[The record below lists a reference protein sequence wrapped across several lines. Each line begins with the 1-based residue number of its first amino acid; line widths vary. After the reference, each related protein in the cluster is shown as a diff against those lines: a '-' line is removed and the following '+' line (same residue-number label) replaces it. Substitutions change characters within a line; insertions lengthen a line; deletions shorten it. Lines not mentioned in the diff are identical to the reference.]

1 MIEDQYFSAVMKHF
15 KRHRD
20 YSFFDQDIRL
30 SKLEKLGDPLQKL
43 DKHIDF
49 EIFRNI
55 LEDVL
60 TRLAKGKGGRR
71 PYDYVLLFKILIL
84 QRYYNLS
91 DDQMEYQINDR
102 MSFMRFLNL
111 TIADDIPDSKTIWNF
126 REQLIDLQIIEPLFH
141 RFSEELARLGL
152 LVHEGKIV
160 DASFV
165 EVPKQRN
172 SKDEND
178 QIKNGTVPESFTSNP
193 HKLAQKDTDA
203 RWTQKNG
210 VNFYGYKNH
219 IKADRKNKFIVT
231 YHVTD
236 ASVHD
241 SQALENLLDGNDS
254 HQNLYADSAY
264 TGQAQ
269 EETIKEMKM
278 SGQICEKGYRN
289 NSLTQKQKENNREKS
304 RIRSRVEHIFGFME
318 NTMNR
323 MTLKVIGKKRIEGMI
338 GLTNLTYNLFR
349 RVQLSSI

>member
-1 MIEDQYFSAVMKHF
+1 MS
-15 KRHRD
+15 
-20 YSFFDQDIRL
+20 
-30 SKLEKLGDPLQKL
+30 
-43 DKHIDF
+43 
-49 EIFRNI
+49 N
-55 LEDVL
+55 
-60 TRLAKGKGGRR
+60 
-71 PYDYVLLFKILIL
+71 
-84 QRYYNLS
+84 
-91 DDQMEYQINDR
+91 

-172 SKDEND
+172 SKEEND
-178 QIKNGTVPESFTSNP
+178 QIKDGKFPESFTTNP
-193 HKLAQKDTDA
+193 YKLAQKDTDA

-236 ASVHD
+236 ASIHD

-254 HQNLYADSAY
+254 NQNLYADSAY

-289 NSLTQKQKENNREKS
+289 KSLTVTQKENNRKRHQREAQPRKEQ
-304 RIRSRVEHIFGFME
+304 RGQMLEACFHHHKIAAPDRHDR
-318 NTMNR
+318 NR
-323 MTLKVIGKKRIEGMI
+323 EPHMRKRQG
-338 GLTNLTYNLFR
+338 GATHQGRALA
-349 RVQLSSI
+349 